1 MDSFLLSSPFNQGL
15 ERYSG
20 DLGFDQNT
28 VRDSENV
35 IWICDLTATR
45 VAGFA
50 KFGLGCRI
58 GRENSLRASSPWHS
72 GGKAGKGRRACN
84 YVSGI

>member
-15 ERYSG
+15 EWYSR

-35 IWICDLTATR
+35 IWIRDLTATR

-50 KFGLGCRI
+50 KFGLG
-58 GRENSLRASSPWHS
+58 
-72 GGKAGKGRRACN
+72 
-84 YVSGI
+84 

>member
-15 ERYSG
+15 EWYPG
-20 DLGFDQNT
+20 DRGFDQNT

-35 IWICDLTATR
+35 IWIRDLTATR

-50 KFGLGCRI
+50 KCGLGCRI
-58 GRENSLRASSPWHS
+58 GEENSLRASSPLHS
-72 GGKAGKGRRACN
+72 GSGAGQGRKACN

>member
-15 ERYSG
+15 EWYSR
-20 DLGFDQNT
+20 DPGFDQNT

-35 IWICDLTATR
+35 IWIRDLTVTR
-45 VAGFA
+45 VVGFA
-50 KFGLGCRI
+50 KFGLGCGI
-58 GRENSLRASSPWHS
+58 GKENSLRASSPWHS
-72 GGKAGKGRRACN
+72 GGEAGKGRRACN